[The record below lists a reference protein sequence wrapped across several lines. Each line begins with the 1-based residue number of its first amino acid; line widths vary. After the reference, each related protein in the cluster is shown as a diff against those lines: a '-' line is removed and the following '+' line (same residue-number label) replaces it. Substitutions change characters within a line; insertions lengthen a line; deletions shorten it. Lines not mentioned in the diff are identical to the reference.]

1 MTSTADYEA
10 RLIEARLAAG
20 LGTLR
25 LIEACHPDAADL
37 VALVRSDFEAI
48 REVLSWRADDLK
60 RMTECLDGL
69 VEDARLTAEAVAR
82 EGLTRL

>member
-10 RLIEARLAAG
+10 RLIEGRLAAG

-25 LIEACHPDAADL
+25 LIQSCHPDAADL

-60 RMTECLDGL
+60 RMAECLDGL
-69 VEDARLTAEAVAR
+69 VEEARLTAEAVAR